1 MLKGLFGKTRA
12 DGGFDMRFK
21 SNKGGWFGKMGR
33 SAVVQGLG
41 SLGVSGFYSAKKA
54 IGEGLSEY
62 GDAFLVQAAPVIVE
76 MINEHTW
83 KNHKKQANKNLNNFI
98 TTLPSAETEKE
109 KRVLEYIDQAFEKSA
124 SYHKR
129 VRENYEKTLSN
140 DKKNPEILKKIDV
153 TFYVIH
159 DLMWVNKRFSQDSAI
174 SKDLRPS
181 MFKSTSPIKQFKSIK
196 ENKKLKDVAMK
207 HYNNKSDELFQNLF
221 KEILELFSD
230 DEKLG
235 AEFKKKYLKYE
246 KARFEITL
254 YNNSYLSIPEIW
266 FRRVFNIEK
275 EE

>member
-54 IGEGLSEY
+54 VGQGFSKLGEEL
-62 GDAFLVQAAPVIVE
+62 FVQVAPAITD
-76 MINEHTW
+76 MINENTW
-83 KNHKKQANKNLNNFI
+83 SNHKKRANKNLNNFI
-98 TTLPSAETEKE
+98 TALPSAETEKE
-109 KRVLEYIDQAFEKSA
+109 KRIIEHIDQAFEKSA
-124 SYHKR
+124 SFSKR
-129 VRENYEKTLSN
+129 ALESFGYTVANDEKNS
-140 DKKNPEILKKIDV
+140 EILKKIDV
-153 TFYVIH
+153 AFGVIH
-159 DLMWVNKRFSQDSAI
+159 DMMWVNKRFFEDSAI
-174 SKDLRPS
+174 SEDLRPS
-181 MFKSTSPIKQFKSIK
+181 MFKSTSPLKQLKSVK
-196 ENKKLKDVAMK
+196 ENKKLKEVAMK
-207 HYNNKSDELFQNLF
+207 HYNNKSDELFQGLF
-221 KEILELFSD
+221 KQILEFFGD

-235 AEFKKKYLKYE
+235 AEFKKKYIKLE